1 MKSNSSKKSAVRSLG
16 GIQSVKKD
24 VLDAVDPSSK
34 VEYDPLPSDDQLNI
48 GMNVMVSKE
57 GQLYQ
62 KGMGESCM
70 HSFTIPVL
78 LLFLT
83 LFIFNLKY
91 AHLKLVPSSR

>member
-1 MKSNSSKKSAVRSLG
+1 MENMKSNSSKKSAVRSLG

-62 KGMGESCM
+62 KVGSIIKISPKFLEV
-70 HSFTIPVL
+70 SFGFMTQRIKRSD
-78 LLFLT
+78 LT
-83 LFIFNLKY
+83 LP
-91 AHLKLVPSSR
+91 VST